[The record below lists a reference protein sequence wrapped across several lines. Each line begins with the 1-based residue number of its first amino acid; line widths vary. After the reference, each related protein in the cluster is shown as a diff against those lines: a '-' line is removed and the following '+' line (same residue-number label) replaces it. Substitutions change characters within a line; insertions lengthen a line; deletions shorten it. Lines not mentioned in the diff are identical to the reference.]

1 MKGTGIE
8 GTCWILLILCI
19 ALTVTLITTVYERRA
34 VRVIMCGDGET
45 KQRCVS
51 CENVAVYAGNDTDMI
66 FCPYCGRKFTKTI
79 VEDGP

>member
-1 MKGTGIE
+1 MTNTEKDGIS
-8 GTCWILLILCI
+8 WILFLLCI

-34 VRVIMCGDGET
+34 VRVITCGEGET

-51 CENVAVYAGNDTDMI
+51 CENVAVYAGNDTDTI
-66 FCPYCGRKFTKTI
+66 FCPYCGRKFSKTI